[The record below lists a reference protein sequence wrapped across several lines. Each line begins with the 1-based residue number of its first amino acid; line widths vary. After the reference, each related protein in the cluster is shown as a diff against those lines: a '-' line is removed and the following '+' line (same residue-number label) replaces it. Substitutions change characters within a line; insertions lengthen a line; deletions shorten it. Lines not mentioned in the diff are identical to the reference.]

1 MSANLLQIK
10 KTSVYLRCITELV
23 HSKKNYDMKTRII
36 TIPVL
41 AAMFIM
47 VSCGPKASKFTVAD
61 EQPDGGNYTEK
72 TVPVVT
78 KVAPDGQ
85 VTLRFYDA
93 LPDVAYIS
101 AADFQS
107 IVLPGSVMTVTHTGI
122 GEYTLA
128 NGDAKAVV
136 NVNNDIFVSD
146 SFEAFTNQMGLL
158 QPGMANVYYD
168 GMPFVRFKDVTYTP
182 SEATVTLD
190 FAKYGIDIH
199 ADGKGT
205 VYFPFATLADMYTD
219 LFYHHAGFNGE
230 KVVANTSVNEVSL
243 AEIDPDYYEPLLAK
257 RTRSE
262 SLANFNYKEL
272 CFAMDNFYGYPG
284 RVQYNDALKAKGL
297 DRTLEEDIACGP
309 AIKKLILSTSLAD
322 YLFGMTGLT
331 AVYFDGH
338 TVTELTS
345 NALGDKAD
353 QYNDL
358 FAEYQKAAASN
369 QEIAMMLMG
378 AIAPMM
384 GMAQVGASVS
394 QLRPK
399 SYGEGVTYYKKGN
412 TAVCVFDSF
421 NSRNQEAWD
430 AYYNGTGPMPTVE
443 NTKNDDMVIFLDA
456 LKKADA
462 DPEVKNF
469 IIDITA
475 NGGGSADIVM
485 AMTSL
490 IMDKSYISQDN
501 TLTGQRSLV
510 NYEVDRNF
518 DRVFDEKDKDVHY
531 DLNFAVL
538 TSGMSFSCGNLFPS
552 MLKDA
557 GIPVMGETSGG
568 GSCAIQAMCT
578 ADGFCFQ
585 ISSFRARLNT
595 LDGQNVDSGVIP
607 TIPIS
612 TDNKAEGSEEA
623 APSKDYSKYFNIDY
637 LSSLLEK
644 K

>member
-1 MSANLLQIK
+1 ML
-10 KTSVYLRCITELV
+10 YLRCISSVV
-23 HSKKNYDMKTRII
+23 HRKLLLKYIKMRSRII
-36 TIPVL
+36 FPAI
-41 AAMFIM
+41 AMMAIM
-47 VSCGPKASKFTVAD
+47 ASCGPRITKTVVPD
-61 EQPDGGNYTEK
+61 EPADGGSYTEK

-78 KVAPDGQ
+78 KIAPDSE

-107 IVLPGSVMTVTHTGI
+107 IVLPGSTMTVTHTGV
-122 GEYTLA
+122 GEYTLTNA
-128 NGDAKAVV
+128 DASAVV
-136 NVNNDIFVSD
+136 NINNDVFVSED
-146 SFEAFTNQMGLL
+146 FEAFTNQMGLL

-168 GMPFVRFKDVTYTP
+168 GMPFVRYKSVTYTP
-182 SEATVTLD
+182 AKVTTTLD
-190 FAKYGIDIH
+190 MGKYGIDIH

-230 KVVANTSVNEVSL
+230 KVVANLSVNEVSL
-243 AEIDPDYYEPLLAK
+243 AEIDSTYNEPLV
-257 RTRSE
+257 RSNVRSE
-262 SLANFNYKEL
+262 SLAAFNYKEL
-272 CFAMDNFYGYPG
+272 CFAMDHFYGFPG
-284 RVQYNDALKAKGL
+284 RVKYNAQLKAKGL
-297 DRTLEEDIACGP
+297 DKTLEEDVESGP
-309 AIKKLILSTSLAD
+309 EIKKLLLSTSLPE
-322 YLFGMTGLT
+322 YFTGMMGLFGI
-331 AVYFDGH
+331 YFDGH
-338 TVTELTS
+338 TSMDIISSIIGSDREKYKDLITEYTRTQMAHMNFQS
-345 NALGDKAD
+345 
-353 QYNDL
+353 
-358 FAEYQKAAASN
+358 
-369 QEIAMMLMG
+369 MLLE

-384 GMAQVGASVS
+384 SMVQSSAAVAQ
-394 QLRPK
+394 QRPAA
-399 SYGEGVTYYKKGN
+399 YGEGVTYYKKGN

-421 NSRNQEAWD
+421 NSRNEKAWKD
-430 AYYNGTGPMPTVE
+430 YYAGTGPMPTIE
-443 NTKNDDMVIFLDA
+443 NAPGDDMVIFLDA
-456 LKKADA
+456 LKKAND
-462 DPEVKNF
+462 DPEVKNL

-501 TLTGQRSLV
+501 AMTGQRSYV
-510 NYEVDRNF
+510 EYEVDRNF

-552 MLKDA
+552 MLKDN

-595 LDGQNVDSGVIP
+595 LAGENIDEGITPD
-607 TIPIS
+607 IPIA
-612 TDNKAEGSEEA
+612 TKATQVEISEEEA
-623 APSKDYSKYFNIDY
+623 MPALDFSKYFDVDY
-637 LSSLLEK
+637 LTKLLSEYK